1 MPRELTWDEGFR
13 DLDLRAVRCLVV
25 LGEEHHFQH
34 AALRLRMSQPGLSRA
49 ITALERRVGADLVVR
64 SSRPVRLTAP
74 GEVLATHGRRLLAAQ
89 QVAFESL
96 AASVRD
102 DDGDGEELMERAG

>member
-1 MPRELTWDEGFR
+1 MPREVTWDDGFR

-49 ITALERRVGADLVVR
+49 IAALERRVGAELVVR
-64 SSRPVRLTAP
+64 SSRPVQLTAP
-74 GEVLATHGRRLLAAQ
+74 GQVLAAHGRRLLAAQ

-102 DDGDGEELMERAG
+102 AEGEFGEHMYRSA